1 MSLRTARADATGE
14 FGEIVRLMQPFKRF
28 LPQAAID
35 EVVPFRDKVVDGAAA
50 GHAAKEHAGMAE
62 GRAAIHAA
70 RALFAQA
77 GFGQVQMEF
86 LPIRDAPGWRAVR
99 RQFAQ
104 ILDKSC
110 WFTHFN
116 LVLTAVLPRRCQG
129 KCKE

>member
-1 MSLRTARADATGE
+1 
-14 FGEIVRLMQPFKRF
+14 
-28 LPQAAID
+28 
-35 EVVPFRDKVVDGAAA
+35 
-50 GHAAKEHAGMAE
+50 MAE
-62 GRAAIHAA
+62 GRAAIHAT

-110 WFTHFN
+110 WFTHFI
-116 LVLTAVLPRRCQG
+116 LFIRRFHRFSQI
-129 KCKE
+129 KNKNPFFFI